1 MDAWPPRVRVPDST
15 FMYLKHSE
23 VEQMGSWSWEQR
35 KAYLQ
40 GGQSKET
47 VAQLLPTRSSWEG
60 FRRAILKARL
70 GGGGWGVAE
79 SLISWCTVL
88 SLTDGEVTGRTTR
101 GEHPQSFGLLGGAFS
116 ICKQLRNVVGAV
128 SCIPLRGAPAEQG
141 WGEPASEGPRGSN
154 PPPLIFPSALPRRRP
169 VRPLCLAPDP
179 WAGSHWTGVGPQ
191 VLSS

>member
-70 GGGGWGVAE
+70 GGGGWGGAGYQWLALLWY
-79 SLISWCTVL
+79 SLNPLFCERAKL
-88 SLTDGEVTGRTTR
+88 HFR
-101 GEHPQSFGLLGGAFS
+101 LLGYS
-116 ICKQLRNVVGAV
+116 L
-128 SCIPLRGAPAEQG
+128 
-141 WGEPASEGPRGSN
+141 
-154 PPPLIFPSALPRRRP
+154 
-169 VRPLCLAPDP
+169 
-179 WAGSHWTGVGPQ
+179 
-191 VLSS
+191 